1 MWKMS
6 MARSCQTFRGEWPRR
21 GRPEPRLLEE
31 PLGGVVHPAQ
41 RVVVDG
47 HALDA
52 TVGGEHFGLG
62 LDLLGRQDPAPRAL
76 GGEQRVAVQQPAVA
90 GQMLHAV
97 DLTAAGTEER

>member
-1 MWKMS
+1 MS

-31 PLGGVVHPAQ
+31 PLGGVVPPAQ

-62 LDLLGRQDPAPRAL
+62 LALLGRKAPAPRAL
-76 GGEQRVAVQQPAVA
+76 GGEQRLAVQPLEGAAQLPNAA
-90 GQMLHAV
+90 DHT
-97 DLTAAGTEER
+97 TAT